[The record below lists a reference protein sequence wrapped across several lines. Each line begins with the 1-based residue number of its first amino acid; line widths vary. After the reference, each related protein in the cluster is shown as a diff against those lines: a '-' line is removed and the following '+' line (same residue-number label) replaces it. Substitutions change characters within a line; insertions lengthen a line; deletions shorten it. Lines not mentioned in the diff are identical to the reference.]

1 MISQHV
7 KTINATLLDLMPT
20 RCGEPVWKCQ
30 LNELGK
36 LIYSS
41 QDKSMRMH
49 DQNNEWIVRD
59 DRFNLQ
65 VCHLV
70 DRIRKTKVE
79 FGINVPVYTVECSLL
94 GVGTT
99 LTAGLLAM
107 SAFEELECL
116 NISASDLDNNTE
128 RILSAYWGIDRNAF
142 GQNPEYNAFRISYSY
157 TLPSLD
163 RNDLMILE
171 GLTDENEDEF

>member
-1 MISQHV
+1 MINHKIDS
-7 KTINATLLDLMPT
+7 INNLLSIIIPK
-20 RCGEPVWKCQ
+20 RCGDDVWRVQ
-30 LNELGK
+30 LNGLGK
-36 LIYSS
+36 LVYSS
-41 QDKSMRMH
+41 PDKALRMH

-59 DRFNLQ
+59 DNFDLQ

-107 SAFEELECL
+107 SAFEELEYM

-142 GQNPEYNAFRISYSY
+142 GQNPEYNAFRIAYSY
-157 TLPSLD
+157 TMPALD
-163 RNDLMILE
+163 RHDLMLLE
-171 GLTDENEDEF
+171 GLEDLD